1 MVLELHEELAVVED
15 PLVALVYHGG
25 SVGGRQSCLLRFRA
39 EACSHAIVLR
49 ETSHSFPYLQWD
61 QGVSA
66 LEGQD
71 VGPMMACQ
79 SVVLPVGVVDHG
91 QVVTCSSLPSGIL
104 H

>member
-39 EACSHAIVLR
+39 EACSHAVVLR
-49 ETSHSFPYLQWD
+49 ETSRSFPCLQWD
-61 QGVSA
+61 QGVSV

-91 QVVTCSSLPSGIL
+91 QVVTCSPLPSGTL